1 MTTEGRPAA
10 SILDGFASALE
21 ACSDL
26 QAVAALFGETLQPLH
41 FSASACGA
49 FLPSGTGPV
58 PHFYFQN
65 WPKGWM
71 ELYQERNF
79 VAVDYGVA
87 EARRRIEPFT
97 WNEAKAERKLSRA
110 EIELWDVVNEWG
122 WHDGYSVPIHGP
134 GGYFAIVTMASTF
147 TRIPQ
152 ELRLTLRMLALLTH
166 DRCRRLA
173 GKRLVG
179 DLASPL
185 TARELECL
193 RWVAAGKTDNEI
205 GLIMGLSPNT
215 VKTHLDVARRKLD
228 AANRSQAV
236 ARLIYAGLS

>member
-1 MTTEGRPAA
+1 MTAGGLRSTVPVH
-10 SILDGFASALE
+10 SFALALE
-21 ACSDL
+21 ACPDL
-26 QAVAALFGETLQPLH
+26 SAVAKLFEATLLPLN

-49 FLPSGTGPV
+49 FLPSGTGPI

-65 WPKGWM
+65 WPQGWM
-71 ELYQERNF
+71 SLYQERNF

-97 WNEAKAERKLSRA
+97 WNEAKAERNLSRA
-110 EIELWDVVNEWG
+110 EHELWDVVNEWG
-122 WHDGYSVPIHGP
+122 WHDGFSVPIHGP
-134 GGYFAIVTMASTF
+134 GGYFAIVTMASTD
-147 TRIPQ
+147 TQIPQ
-152 ELRLTLRMLALLTH
+152 ELRLTLRMIALLTH

-173 GKRLVG
+173 GRALVAE
-179 DLASPL
+179 LASPL

-193 RWVAAGKTDNEI
+193 RWVAAGKTDGEI
-205 GLIMGLSPNT
+205 GTIMGLSPNT